1 MHELLPVL
9 MGAAIALGVRRVRS
23 RLLRRALSGVL
34 VLAAALLAVWIN
46 EETFAW
52 PYFAVADVC
61 FVLVGAVGMNI
72 VLGWLPKSTV
82 CEVVPGSCRYNS
94 GSDKEE

>member
-23 RLLRRALSGVL
+23 RLLRRALSSVL

-61 FVLVGAVGMNI
+61 FVLVGVIGVNI
-72 VLGWLPKSTV
+72 MLRLLPRWTPGVTSSRSTS
-82 CEVVPGSCRYNS
+82 E
-94 GSDKEE
+94 